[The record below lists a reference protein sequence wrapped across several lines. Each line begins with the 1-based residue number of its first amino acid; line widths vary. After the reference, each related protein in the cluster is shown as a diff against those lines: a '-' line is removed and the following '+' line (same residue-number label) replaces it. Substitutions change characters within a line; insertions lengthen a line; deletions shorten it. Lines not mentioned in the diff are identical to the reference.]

1 MSDNHWMLGL
11 VLALLIGGCATTSA
25 PDDWTS
31 DAQTMQQETYGAWVD
46 ASYGD
51 PNQPQ
56 MVRGELIAVSP
67 DSVHV
72 LPLDS
77 TLQSV
82 ARPTIN
88 ELQMVTFDANWGYLA
103 TWTALGTLS
112 TLSHGFILIFSAP
125 VWIIGGSAATG
136 TQSYRPVF
144 TNPDTETLRTYARF
158 PQGWPPSLD
167 RQRLRSKPV
176 E

>member
-1 MSDNHWMLGL
+1 MSDNRW
-11 VLALLIGGCATTSA
+11 ALLFACVLLLGGCASTSA

-31 DAQTMQQETYGAWVD
+31 DAQTMQREAYGAWVD
-46 ASYGD
+46 VTHGD
-51 PNQPQ
+51 SAQP
-56 MVRGELIAVSP
+56 MTVRGELIAVSP

-88 ELQMVTFDANWGYLA
+88 ELQMVTFDANWGNLA

-112 TLSHGFILIFSAP
+112 TLSHGFILILSAP

-158 PQGWPPSLD
+158 PQGLPPNLD
-167 RQRLRSKPV
+167 RDRLRAKPV